1 MPVLGLSHFNLR
13 ASRPLLDKLRDF
25 YVDVVGLR
33 PGFRPPFQRFGYWLY
48 AGDTHVLHLTEADA
62 SERQAL
68 DVLTTLDHVALRC
81 TGRAEYEARLSQH
94 NVHFKVASVPQA
106 QQVQLFFDDPAGNG
120 VELVFADSD
129 AEPRDAP

>member
-25 YVDVVGLR
+25 YVDVVGLS
-33 PGFRPPFQRFGYWLY
+33 PGFRPHFQRFGYWLY
-48 AGDTHVLHLTEADA
+48 AGDSDVLHLTEADG

-81 TGRAEYEARLSQH
+81 AGRATYEAALSKH
-94 NVHFKVASVPQA
+94 GVHYKVASVPQT

-120 VELVFADSD
+120 VELVFSETD
-129 AEPRDAP
+129 A

>member
-13 ASRPLLDKLRDF
+13 APRHLLDELRDF

-48 AGDTHVLHLTEADA
+48 AGDSDVLHLTEADG

-68 DVLTTLDHVALRC
+68 NVLTTLDHVALRC
-81 TGRAEYEARLSQH
+81 AGRAKYEAALSQLG
-94 NVHFKVASVPQA
+94 VIYKVASVPQT

-120 VELVFADSD
+120 VELVFAERDS
-129 AEPRDAP
+129 